1 MGPDYTSTTRHEND
15 KTHGTK
21 VSQSVPKV
29 ELNTGG
35 CNDALSID
43 YSQRAI
49 RRRIMKEVERCGG
62 AHLLFIFIKVKRSS
76 WGDTV

>member
-1 MGPDYTSTTRHEND
+1 MDPDYTSTTRHEND
-15 KTHGTK
+15 KTHDTK

-62 AHLLFIFIKVKRSS
+62 ASS
-76 WGDTV
+76 FYFY